1 MLGVAARKIQ
11 AARASL
17 ASYVGADKADLALVE
32 NCTAATTACV
42 RAAGIRAGDTVIHLG
57 TAYGMVKNCLSH
69 HCSMVGAESPVVVPV
84 EFRGG
89 GEAPRGAG
97 GVPLELALAD
107 AIDDAVARGSRVALV
122 TFDWIASCP
131 GAVMPALELA
141 RVCRDRGVPAL
152 LDGAHVLGQISI
164 DCAKLEAAGVTYLMA
179 DAHKWLFSPKGSAM
193 LWVAKKAQAKVY
205 PSVVGAVCSNTPTTN
220 FDPAA
225 LAGLTEFE
233 RRFQYTG
240 TRDYTPLIAVKD
252 ALDFRAS
259 AIAGG
264 EAAIVGYN
272 RSTAIWAQE
281 WLAAVWRTETLLP
294 AECTAFMAHARVPV
308 ATQAAATL
316 LNRTLKED
324 RAIHVMAFALAPRA
338 HRGESA
344 PTYWVRPCMQLFVSR
359 DDVRALGAAV
369 LDLAPKCKSAA
380 RCAAEWLAKTRA
392 RMTRNVNTVN
402 NAAHKVTVGFSVPEG
417 ASGLGIHARSDSAKE
432 LGALNVNKTMEVTA
446 VAKYSAGALSGDPQ
460 FRTFGTNPNV
470 LVPRAKAGTLCNI
483 AEERAATARETT
495 GLFARLRLD
504 SPVGSFG
511 KRPGFAPTVPSRKPG
526 FEAACSESPE
536 SVMDI
541 AGTSAASSVDG
552 AGFEHPV
559 WLTKKTAA
567 LSMVYFERSNEV
579 GLE

>member
-1 MLGVAARKIQ
+1 MAIPRWGETSPYDWMAWRRCAEDPSR
-11 AARASL
+11 RASL

-107 AIDDAVARGSRVALV
+107 ATDDAVARGSRVALV

-179 DAHKWLFSPKGSAM
+179 DTHKGSSHRKVRRCYG
-193 LWVAKKAQAKVY
+193 WRKKPRRRCTRAL
-205 PSVVGAVCSNTPTTN
+205 SVRCAVIHRQQISTPPTCR
-220 FDPAA
+220 
-225 LAGLTEFE
+225 LTEFE

-369 LDLAPKCKSAA
+369 LDLAPKCESVA

-417 ASGLGIHARSDSAKE
+417 ASGLGIHARSDSAKS
-432 LGALNVNKTMEVTA
+432 
-446 VAKYSAGALSGDPQ
+446 SA
-460 FRTFGTNPNV
+460 R
-470 LVPRAKAGTLCNI
+470 
-483 AEERAATARETT
+483 
-495 GLFARLRLD
+495 
-504 SPVGSFG
+504 
-511 KRPGFAPTVPSRKPG
+511 
-526 FEAACSESPE
+526 
-536 SVMDI
+536 
-541 AGTSAASSVDG
+541 
-552 AGFEHPV
+552 
-559 WLTKKTAA
+559 
-567 LSMVYFERSNEV
+567 
-579 GLE
+579 